1 MKISKRIQKVKFNNE
16 LIVGFDIDQK
26 TIDLYCEYGEVIVHC
41 IEDVFF
47 NQTAIIEQKL
57 TELLCLAEKTGF
69 SNIHVVCEPTG
80 GYEKKLIHTAKRL
93 KCSVSYVNPE
103 SVKKFEV
110 VESND
115 DGKYDKK
122 DARVIFLLA
131 KNNKILQIRSL
142 SGEYLLL
149 RQMDA
154 IYDSDSKMLSA
165 LKSQLHFA
173 LVNLFPDFPFN
184 NEFLYDKTGR
194 AFMKRFN
201 GNPYTIQKMGSIRFQ
216 KAMKHLVPRV
226 RKKTLEKFWESAV
239 ASTSNVM
246 DPEYI
251 MLLQYRVSQL
261 WKDILHL
268 EKRREQLRKKTISL
282 YRRLQEKEQA
292 VLSPI
297 KGVINEF
304 NLARLIGVTGPIHDF
319 PHWRMLLRYLGLNIR
334 KKESGKYKGKDRTS
348 KKGRSLGRCIMSQII
363 YPLIR
368 KKALYGPYY
377 HNKKAKGM
385 PGQKAQVAVM
395 RKVLRLIFALS
406 KKQAVFDAR
415 RVFVCHSSS
424 AKAA

>member
-16 LIVGFDIDQK
+16 LLVGFDVDQK
-26 TIDLYCEYGEVIVHC
+26 TIDLYSEYGEVIVHC
-41 IEDVFF
+41 IEDVFS
-47 NQTAIIEQKL
+47 NHTTIIEQKL
-57 TELLCLAEKTGF
+57 KGLLRLAEKNGF

-80 GYEKKLIHTAKRL
+80 GYEKKLIRTAKRL
-93 KCSVSYVNPE
+93 NCSVSFVNPE
-103 SVKKFEV
+103 SVKRFEV

-131 KNNKILQIRSL
+131 RNNKTLQIRSL

-154 IYDSDSKMLSA
+154 IYNSDSKMLSS

-173 LVNLFPDFPFN
+173 LVNLFPDFPFKN
-184 NEFLYDKTGR
+184 DFLYDKTGR
-194 AFMKRFN
+194 AFMKRFS
-201 GNPYTIQKMGSIRFQ
+201 GNPYKVRKMGQLRFT
-216 KAMKHLVPRV
+216 KTMKHLVPRV
-226 RKKTLEKFWESAV
+226 RNKTLEKFWEAALS
-239 ASTSNVM
+239 STSNPM

-251 MLLQYRVSQL
+251 MLLEYRVSQL
-261 WKDILHL
+261 WKDILIL
-268 EKRREQLRKKTISL
+268 EQRLEQLKKKIISF

-292 VLSPI
+292 VLSPV

-304 NLARLIGVTGPIHDF
+304 NLARLLGVTGPMHDF

-334 KKESGKYKGKDRTS
+334 KKESGKYKGKDKTS

-377 HNKKAKGM
+377 HGKKANGM

-395 RKVLRLIFALS
+395 RKVLRLLFTLS
-406 KKQAVFDAR
+406 KKQTVFDTQ

-424 AKAA
+424 VKAA